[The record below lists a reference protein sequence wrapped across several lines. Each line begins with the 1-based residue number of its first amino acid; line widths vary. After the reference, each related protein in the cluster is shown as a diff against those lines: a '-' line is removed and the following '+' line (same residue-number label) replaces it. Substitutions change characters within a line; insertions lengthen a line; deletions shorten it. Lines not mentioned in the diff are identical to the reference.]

1 MKPTFYPLG
10 ATGLEVTRLGLG
22 LAALG
27 RPGYINIGHAED
39 LAFNYVVEAMER
51 RTHRLLDLAYEN
63 GIRYFDAARSYGR
76 AERFLLS
83 WLQEKAPD
91 DVTVAS
97 KWGYT
102 YTADWEVE
110 TDIHEV
116 KDHSLSNLHKQ
127 WDESKV
133 LLPWLRLYQI
143 HSATFKSGVLDD
155 KSVLNRLA
163 KIREKEGVKI
173 GLSLSGPKQA
183 DVLRRAMAIEI
194 DGQRLFDVC
203 QATYNVLEQSAGPA
217 LREAAELGM
226 GVIVKEALANGR
238 LTSRN
243 HDEDFAL
250 NKQRLE
256 IMGREYGVG
265 MDAIAL
271 AFVLSRPWV
280 HVVLSGAAVE
290 NHLLSN
296 LDALKIDLGP
306 DAQSQIAAM
315 GVECEAYWKKRSKL
329 AWN

>member
-1 MKPTFYPLG
+1 M
-10 ATGLEVTRLGLG
+10 GLG

-39 LAFNYVVEAMER
+39 LAYDYVVEAMER
-51 RTHRLLDLAYEN
+51 RTHRMLDLAYDN

-83 WLQEKAPD
+83 WLKAKAPD

-102 YTADWEVE
+102 YTAEWEVE
-110 TDIHEV
+110 TDVHEI

-127 WDESKV
+127 WEESKA
-133 LLPWLRLYQI
+133 LLPWLRIYQI

-173 GLSLSGPKQA
+173 GLSLSGPKQRE
-183 DVLRRAMAIEI
+183 VLQRAMDIEL
-194 DGQRLFDVC
+194 DGHRLFDVV

-217 LREAAELGM
+217 MREAADRGM
-226 GVIVKEALANGR
+226 GVIIKEALANGR

-243 HDEDFAL
+243 QDEDFAL

-256 IMGREYGVG
+256 IMGREYGVA

-271 AFVLSRPWV
+271 AFVLSKPWV

-296 LDALKIDLGP
+296 IDALKIDLGP
-306 DAQSQIAAM
+306 DARSQIEKM
-315 GVECEAYWKKRSKL
+315 CMQCEGYWEKRSKL